1 MKRQSGTTTVEFA
14 IVGAVALALMFT
26 VIEFSRIL
34 FSLNVLDESAR
45 RATRVAAVCAVG
57 DAEIA
62 SAATFVSL
70 PNLSDSNVVAEYLD
84 QDGATLGDPAG
95 ADYAAIEF
103 VRVRIVDYGFPV
115 ALPFIASFFNAPE
128 ISATMPRESLGVPK
142 EKIPPELYAAFEGAP
157 GEGRDDHTL
166 DGPIAVRGAE
176 PGDTVE
182 IKIRSI
188 DLWLPIAGMG
198 FRANR
203 GSLPEDFPYSRDRV
217 LFFDPAKKEI
227 EFAPGVIVPAK
238 PFWGVIGVAPPP
250 SMGRV
255 PSGPP
260 NVFGGNLDNHDLQPG
275 TSLFLPVHTR
285 GALIS
290 IGDGHA
296 VQGAGEVGM
305 SAVETSLKGEIQ
317 VVLHKGMRIT
327 WPRAETPT
335 HYMTMGLS
343 DDLDQA
349 AKIAT
354 REMLN
359 FIAETK
365 RLPRDDVLM
374 LLSAAMDL
382 NVTQIVDGTKGIHA
396 TMPKSIF
403 QR

>member
-1 MKRQSGTTTVEFA
+1 MGGRRSRGSETMRSRTFGICLSAVFLLAAVEAQSAEKIHELRAPPSTVHRGFFDASLKPVLTIDSGDIVRLWTTT
-14 IVGAVALALMFT
+14 G
-26 VIEFSRIL
+26 
-34 FSLNVLDESAR
+34 N
-45 RATRVAAVCAVG
+45 
-57 DAEIA
+57 
-62 SAATFVSL
+62 
-70 PNLSDSNVVAEYLD
+70 
-84 QDGATLGDPAG
+84 
-95 ADYAAIEF
+95 
-103 VRVRIVDYGFPV
+103 
-115 ALPFIASFFNAPE
+115 
-128 ISATMPRESLGVPK
+128 PRYFESLGVPK

-157 GEGRDDHTL
+157 GEARDDHTL

-176 PGDTVE
+176 IGDTVE
-182 IKIRSI
+182 IRIRSI
-188 DLWLPIAGMG
+188 DLWLPIAAMS

-217 LFFDPAKKEI
+217 FFFDPAKKQI
-227 EFAPGVIVPAK
+227 EFAPNVIVPTK
-238 PFWGVIGVAPPP
+238 PFWGVRGAAPPP

-260 NVFGGNLDNHDLQPG
+260 NVFGGNMDNHDLQPG
-275 TSLFLPVHTR
+275 TSLFLPVHSA

-296 VQGAGEVGM
+296 VQGDGEVGM

-335 HYMTMGLS
+335 HYMTMGLNE
-343 DDLDQA
+343 DLNQA

-359 FIAETK
+359 FIVETK
-365 RLPRDDVLM
+365 GMKRDDVFM

-382 NVTQIVDGTKGIHA
+382 QVTQIVDGTKGVHA
-396 TMPKSIF
+396 MVPKAIF
-403 QR
+403 QK

>member
-1 MKRQSGTTTVEFA
+1 MASRASHLCLIMLAACAAATPAQSDEKIHELNASPTTVH
-14 IVGAVALALMFT
+14 
-26 VIEFSRIL
+26 R
-34 FSLNVLDESAR
+34 
-45 RATRVAAVCAVG
+45 
-57 DAEIA
+57 
-62 SAATFVSL
+62 
-70 PNLSDSNVVAEYLD
+70 
-84 QDGATLGDPAG
+84 
-95 ADYAAIEF
+95 
-103 VRVRIVDYGFPV
+103 
-115 ALPFIASFFNAPE
+115 SFFDASLKPVLTIDSGDIVTIETAAGN
-128 ISATMPRESLGVPK
+128 PRYFESLGVPK
-142 EKIPPELYAAFEGAP
+142 EKIPSELYDIWKGAP

-166 DGPIAVRGAE
+166 TGPIAVTGAE

-182 IKIRSI
+182 IKIRAI

-198 FRANR
+198 FRAGR
-203 GSLPEDFPYSRDRV
+203 GSLPEEFPYSRDRV
-217 LFFDPAKKEI
+217 FFFDPAKKEI
-227 EFAPGVIVPAK
+227 EFAPGVVVPAK

-275 TSLFLPVHTR
+275 TSLFLPVHTK

-305 SAVETSLKGEIQ
+305 SAVETSLKGTIQ
-317 VVLHKGMRIT
+317 VIVRKGKKVL

-335 HYMTMGLS
+335 HYITMGLNE
-343 DDLDQA
+343 DLDQA

-359 FIAETK
+359 FVVETK
-365 RLPRDDVLM
+365 KIPRDDALM

-382 NVTQIVDGTKGIHA
+382 QITQIVDGAKGVHA
-396 TMPKSIF
+396 MLPKAIF
-403 QR
+403 RN